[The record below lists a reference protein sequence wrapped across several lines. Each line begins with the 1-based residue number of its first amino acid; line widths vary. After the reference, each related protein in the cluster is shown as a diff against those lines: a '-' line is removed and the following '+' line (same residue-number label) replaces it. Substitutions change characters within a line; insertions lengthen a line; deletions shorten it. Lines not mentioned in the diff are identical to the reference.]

1 MKTSGRCSVTRALPL
16 ATPQSSVRLNRRWRF
31 ACLCALFSGGCRGD
45 APPQRAETPS
55 AMQVLGSYLGRATSV
70 QMVADSEL
78 RVTEVEWTRSP
89 MTSADRENA
98 ALVDVRNVEKHW
110 PDPRLRRVTVVF
122 ERLRRLGPLVVGK
135 SDTALH
141 FPVTR
146 TSSNTH
152 LP

>member
-1 MKTSGRCSVTRALPL
+1 
-16 ATPQSSVRLNRRWRF
+16 
-31 ACLCALFSGGCRGD
+31 
-45 APPQRAETPS
+45 
-55 AMQVLGSYLGRATSV
+55 MQVLGSYRGRATSV

-135 SDTALH
+135 SDTALLKKLNA
-141 FPVTR
+141 FVIEMKDSGELEKLKNKWLTIDNALR
-146 TSSNTH
+146 G
-152 LP
+152 